1 MTSCKL
7 FHNFWLASALR
18 GIGRPTR
25 GAPPGWPPVWGRR
38 WCLSLIAK
46 RAREGRP
53 QRRRTRA
60 RGAVRLVGAE
70 SRFRE
75 VSRKRNEK
83 AAARAFVVSTKD
95 GTGFSD
101 RLVTCSHLSARKA
114 RTHFRTSGWV
124 RRNRSS
130 GDRRLPRRVR
140 WPPRCCPRAR
150 SPAPACRARC
160 RGRVS
165 RFQLADRS
173 SRNLR
178 R

>member
-53 QRRRTRA
+53 QRRRHPRA
-60 RGAVRLVGAE
+60 RSGEARGRRISVSGSFAEEKRKSRGPRLRRLDEGRHRLFRSVGDVLTPIGTEGPDALQDLGLGA
-70 SRFRE
+70 
-75 VSRKRNEK
+75 
-83 AAARAFVVSTKD
+83 
-95 GTGFSD
+95 
-101 RLVTCSHLSARKA
+101 
-114 RTHFRTSGWV
+114 
-124 RRNRSS
+124 RNRSS
-130 GDRRLPRRVR
+130 CDRRLPRRVR

>member
-25 GAPPGWPPVWGRR
+25 GAPPGWPPVGGRR

-53 QRRRTRA
+53 QRRRHPRA
-60 RGAVRLVGAE
+60 RSG
-70 SRFRE
+70 
-75 VSRKRNEK
+75 
-83 AAARAFVVSTKD
+83 AARGRRISVSGSFAEEKQKSRGPRLRRLGRRTAPAFP
-95 GTGFSD
+95 D
-101 RLVTCSHLSARKA
+101 RLVTCSHLSARKVPA
-114 RTHFRTSGWV
+114 LQDLGLGA
-124 RRNRSS
+124 RNRSS
-130 GDRRLPRRVR
+130 CDRRLPRRVR

-178 R
+178 P